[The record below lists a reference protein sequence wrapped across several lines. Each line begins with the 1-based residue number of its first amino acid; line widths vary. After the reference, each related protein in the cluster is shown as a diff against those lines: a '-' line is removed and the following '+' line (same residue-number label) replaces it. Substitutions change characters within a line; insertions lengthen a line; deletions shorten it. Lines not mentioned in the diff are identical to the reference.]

1 MISTLELK
9 HQVPTHHALAIPQP
23 CDECAR
29 QLTAARR
36 ELGAFFAAVGKLHG
50 EEAAAQAADYWVALA
65 ENSFELPSVNGFPS
79 WRHITISAAS
89 YLATKHCGYR
99 QHGSSEEM
107 GR

>member
-1 MISTLELK
+1 MISTPELK
-9 HQVPTHHALAIPQP
+9 HQGPMHHAFAIPQD

-36 ELGAFFAAVGKLHG
+36 ELGAFVMAVGKLHG

-65 ENSFELPSVNGFPS
+65 ENSFELPWVNGFPS

-89 YLATKHCGYR
+89 HLATKHCGCS
-99 QHGSSEEM
+99 QHGCSEEM

>member
-1 MISTLELK
+1 MISKSELEL
-9 HQVPTHHALAIPQP
+9 QGPVHHTLATPQD

-36 ELGAFFAAVGKLHG
+36 ELGAFVMAVGKLHG
-50 EEAAAQAADYWVALA
+50 EEAAAHAADYWVALA
-65 ENSFELPSVNGFPS
+65 ESSFELPSVNGFPS

-89 YLATKHCGYR
+89 HLAPKQFGYS
-99 QHGSSEEM
+99 QHGCSEEI